1 MLGWTGHSV
10 RHCCS
15 GLFSPGIFSRLPAWC
30 DPDLTVSPGC
40 FVAAWKWLVLA
51 PCFYTLRTT
60 PFCNIRLL
68 VLFSTLCSAV
78 VGFAYPGYQSFKALR
93 RTDVL
98 AQQEWL
104 RYWMVLSLMAL
115 LSLITDLFR
124 NKIPF
129 YNMMKLAAVVVLVLP
144 NTRLY
149 RKVFAAVEPQ
159 LTRYEADIDNS
170 IARASEVTQQQMS
183 ATQSRATDLFNQS
196 KAAATKQAQAVKD
209 KAAARKTT

>member
-1 MLGWTGHSV
+1 LH
-10 RHCCS
+10 
-15 GLFSPGIFSRLPAWC
+15 
-30 DPDLTVSPGC
+30 
-40 FVAAWKWLVLA
+40 WLVLA
-51 PCFYTLRTT
+51 PCITTWRTTAFCIFRPLVLSSTLR
-60 PFCNIRLL
+60 
-68 VLFSTLCSAV
+68 SAV

-170 IARASEVTQQQMS
+170 IARASQVTQQQMS